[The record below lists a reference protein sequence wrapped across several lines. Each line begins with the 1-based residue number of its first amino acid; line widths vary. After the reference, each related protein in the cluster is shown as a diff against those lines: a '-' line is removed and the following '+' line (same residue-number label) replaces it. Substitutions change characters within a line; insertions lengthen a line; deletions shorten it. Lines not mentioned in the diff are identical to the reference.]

1 MKLNLTPDMI
11 LPCIYA
17 FFASFGFSYV
27 FNLRGKNMFY
37 AALGGGLSWF
47 VYLLFAGCFSSDV
60 PQFFLSMVAVSL
72 YSEYM
77 ARKHHSPVTVYLVI
91 YFLMT
96 RFFRMRRWYL
106 DAFLA
111 VGIFVC
117 LFGITDYFQMDLLG
131 FKEGMVPEQRGIYT
145 STLGNI
151 NTYTIYVGAV
161 LTVSALLFMLE
172 TNWKRMLWYYGNM
185 VLASF
190 ALIMG
195 TSDNA
200 YLSLAALFGL
210 APLYLFRTRTGV
222 RYSERLSAGRKNFLS
237 LPENRFRNHK
247 HT

>member
-91 YFLMT
+91 SYIPLVPGGGAYYTMEYLVGGETQLAMETGIHTCCSGCHCHGHCAGVLDDPDSGSLWAPQT
-96 RFFRMRRWYL
+96 RET
-106 DAFLA
+106 
-111 VGIFVC
+111 GI
-117 LFGITDYFQMDLLG
+117 L
-131 FKEGMVPEQRGIYT
+131 
-145 STLGNI
+145 
-151 NTYTIYVGAV
+151 
-161 LTVSALLFMLE
+161 
-172 TNWKRMLWYYGNM
+172 
-185 VLASF
+185 
-190 ALIMG
+190 
-195 TSDNA
+195 
-200 YLSLAALFGL
+200 
-210 APLYLFRTRTGV
+210 
-222 RYSERLSAGRKNFLS
+222 
-237 LPENRFRNHK
+237 
-247 HT
+247 

>member
-91 YFLMT
+91 FDRT
-96 RFFRMRRWYL
+96 
-106 DAFLA
+106 AFSIARKLFADLA
-111 VGIFVC
+111 DD
-117 LFGITDYFQMDLLG
+117 TEDH
-131 FKEGMVPEQRGIYT
+131 
-145 STLGNI
+145 
-151 NTYTIYVGAV
+151 
-161 LTVSALLFMLE
+161 
-172 TNWKRMLWYYGNM
+172 
-185 VLASF
+185 
-190 ALIMG
+190 
-195 TSDNA
+195 
-200 YLSLAALFGL
+200 
-210 APLYLFRTRTGV
+210 
-222 RYSERLSAGRKNFLS
+222 RLVA
-237 LPENRFRNHK
+237 ENK
-247 HT
+247 